1 MPTLSQLQDTT
12 TPIKIKRGQISF
24 TLNAALEK
32 LGAQKNAATP
42 PSEGPSEGVTYA
54 DLQREEADIAKAAA
68 LLRIELNRRAGAL
81 SEAADPDRIREQI
94 ARVRMPGVTSKA
106 KIAKIDLS
114 EVPKDE
120 LQAAFETLAKGI
132 ETEIDKLDA
141 DFDANEAARLLN
153 YAKRLAYLVAST
165 DLEPDETG
173 RALVNGVNKS
183 PQDFE
188 HNARLYFECFTP
200 QLLRGCLEEVEGA
213 VYGPLVTSGS

>member
-12 TPIKIKRGQISF
+12 TPITVKRGQISF

-32 LGAQKNAATP
+32 LGAQKSASAP
-42 PSEGPSEGVTYA
+42 PSEGVTYA
-54 DLQREEADIAKAAA
+54 ELQHEESDIAKGAA

-81 SEAADPDRIREQI
+81 SDAADADRIRARI
-94 ARVRMPGVTSKA
+94 AEVRGITAKA
-106 KIAKIDLS
+106 KIAAIDLTDVPND
-114 EVPKDE
+114 EV
-120 LQAAFETLAKGI
+120 QAAFEFLARGI
-132 ETEIDKLDA
+132 ETEVDKLDA
-141 DFDANEAARLLN
+141 DFDANETARQLN

-183 PQDFE
+183 PEDWM